1 MIMSVLEIYINDFI
15 YISKTNKCKN
25 CNRALR
31 LNMCMKNSLE
41 FGIEGWM
48 LLSKKLKSVEMQ

>member
-1 MIMSVLEIYINDFI
+1 MIMFDKSMIMSVLEIYINDFI

-41 FGIEGWM
+41 FGIEG
-48 LLSKKLKSVEMQ
+48 